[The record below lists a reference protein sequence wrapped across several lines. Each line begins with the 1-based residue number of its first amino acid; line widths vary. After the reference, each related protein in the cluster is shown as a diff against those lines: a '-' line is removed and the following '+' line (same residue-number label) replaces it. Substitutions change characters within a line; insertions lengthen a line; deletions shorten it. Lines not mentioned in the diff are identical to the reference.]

1 MGLEFIELRCAILQ
15 PTQMISL
22 PSSVTFFKMMMM
34 MVVVVVVVVVVVR
47 GGVDFPL
54 FCSLICL
61 QNEAQSDSAK
71 AKIIKEQREYLAVG
85 ERGASSL

>member
-1 MGLEFIELRCAILQ
+1 LRHSTAHPNDIASFLRHIFQ
-15 PTQMISL
+15 DDDDDDDGGGG
-22 PSSVTFFKMMMM
+22 
-34 MVVVVVVVVVVVR
+34 

>member
-1 MGLEFIELRCAILQ
+1 
-15 PTQMISL
+15 
-22 PSSVTFFKMMMM
+22 
-34 MVVVVVVVVVVVR
+34 
-47 GGVDFPL
+47 
-54 FCSLICL
+54 L